1 MNLITLS
8 DAQLALVRSTLQK
21 QANSLMEDM
30 NAGGEW
36 SDVMIDL
43 VNDHYGLV
51 RSTLKEIEDCNSPK
65 VISAPAPQ
73 ETLHID
79 PVWEGTTSVAKVLGI
94 DAKRLYNLK
103 SAGKLRPGYHFRKE
117 GKAYMWNL
125 GTVHEFLSENSH

>member
-8 DAQLALVRSTLQK
+8 DAQLALVRSTLQNIK
-21 QANSLMEDM
+21 DTLNADM
-30 NAGGEW
+30 NVGEGW
-36 SDVMIDL
+36 SGVMIDL
-43 VNDHYGLV
+43 VNDHYDLV

-73 ETLHID
+73 ETLHIE

-117 GKAYMWNL
+117 GKAYTWNL